1 MNDDGVDLSVLD
13 ETFDD
18 IGAEVIRAR
27 QKFPG
32 NRHLLAALVEE
43 VGELSQAYLQRQG
56 SQRIREEAMQVA
68 CVAIRIMEEGD
79 SAFAVLD
86 DAIRRKDKQIVAAE
100 AALAEA
106 KEAVAALSDLHR
118 KHAAF
123 AWTNQ
128 TDLRARVAELEGE
141 LAAAKT
147 DKALLEVSNGSL
159 RSMVDAPLPK
169 SEFER
174 IVTAPSDAD
183 RKALVEVMRSLGMVS
198 AYTRGV
204 DCIGPKD
211 AAAIFEA
218 IADRARAAGT

>member
-1 MNDDGVDLSVLD
+1 MSDKSSD
-13 ETFDD
+13 
-18 IGAEVIRAR
+18 
-27 QKFPG
+27 FP
-32 NRHLLAALVEE
+32 
-43 VGELSQAYLQRQG
+43 
-56 SQRIREEAMQVA
+56 MPKD
-68 CVAIRIMEEGD
+68 AIKISSD
-79 SAFAVLD
+79 AFAAGEKAAGRSLTIQPDPQAEMSIKPRSFRSIAPGDRD
-86 DAIRRKDKQIVAAE
+86 DFVMTPEEYAAIQAVISEGKHLRKASEEWASDNAA
-100 AALAEA
+100 
-106 KEAVAALSDLHR
+106 
-118 KHAAF
+118 
-123 AWTNQ
+123 
-128 TDLRARVAELEGE
+128 LRARVAELEGE